1 MGHFNRE
8 IWKIENINQDVF
20 ISLTISS
27 AWGDSLSFHSLTPDG
42 IWIEST
48 LSGNHLLASAP
59 HTQSCD
65 SSVLSVSL
73 APLLRIDPRGFL
85 EAGRKPGSETFWY
98 QRLECGVEMLGA
110 TLKIHLQGKRE
121 GYFFFEENCWPPNEA
136 TVTKKKACCCV
147 Q

>member
-1 MGHFNRE
+1 MCWMGHFNRE

-59 HTQSCD
+59 SHSELRLFSAECEPC
-65 SSVLSVSL
+65 SSAQDRPSRLPRSREEAWL
-73 APLLRIDPRGFL
+73 RNLLIPAAGVWSGNVRGH
-85 EAGRKPGSETFWY
+85 P
-98 QRLECGVEMLGA
+98 
-110 TLKIHLQGKRE
+110 
-121 GYFFFEENCWPPNEA
+121 
-136 TVTKKKACCCV
+136 
-147 Q
+147 